1 MICMLSALLV
11 SIAFLGCYL
20 YFHFVVLH
28 GQPTRFR
35 GEGWVRPVY
44 FAILVS
50 HTFLAA
56 TVAPLALYV
65 SYQGWRDHRPRHV
78 RVARWTLPIW
88 LYVSITG
95 VVVYVLLY
103 HLYPPI

>member
-56 TVAPLALYV
+56 TVVPWPSTSATRAGAITGHAMFGL
-65 SYQGWRDHRPRHV
+65 
-78 RVARWTLPIW
+78 RWTLPIW